1 MKSIRK
7 IKYFEL
13 FGDRNFLFLW
23 IGTLGFGLGGAIFS
37 ISINWW
43 VLIETNSEVQLGIV
57 NTFIFLPMLIF
68 CFFSGLLTD
77 MFNRLNLMVFSLMLR
92 GIVILIFPML
102 QFLGIIEI
110 WHVYLLSFIQG
121 ISFPFFLNSI
131 NAIMP
136 EIIKR
141 ENLYPANALIDAAM
155 WLSNVVGYLS
165 GGFLIRT
172 LGYISLFTISAYTL
186 IIGSLMFFP
195 IKYAFRSK
203 INNISLRN
211 VFKDINNG
219 FKIMKNDSVLLTLI
233 ITWTIIMALFSNGPT
248 SIGWPV
254 FSEKILNAGSE
265 GYGILVTSVSA
276 SSLIGSIIIGHWG
289 SRVRKGKLTLIGY
302 IWGAVGILV
311 FTFSTSLFFSA
322 SVLFFWSFY
331 FPLINIPYW
340 TVMQERVPH
349 EDLGKI
355 TGASFTL
362 NSAVIPIST
371 MMTGYIMEYIS
382 ITLPFIMF
390 SASFILCFLI
400 IYFHQKSRKLA

>member
-1 MKSIRK
+1 MRKS
-7 IKYFEL
+7 KYLEL
-13 FGDRNFLFLW
+13 FGDRSFLFLW
-23 IGTLGFGLGGAIFS
+23 IGTLAFGLGGAIFTV
-37 ISINWW
+37 SINWW
-43 VLIETNSEVQLGIV
+43 VLIKTNSEVQLGIV

-77 MFNRLNLMVFSLMLR
+77 IFNRLNLMVFSLMLR
-92 GIVILIFPML
+92 GIVILVFPIL

-110 WHVYLLSFIQG
+110 WHVYLLSFLQG

-136 EIIKR
+136 EIIRR
-141 ENLYPANALIDAAM
+141 ENLYPANALIDSAM
-155 WLSNVVGYLS
+155 WLSNVIGYLS
-165 GGFLIRT
+165 GGFLINT

-186 IIGSLMFFP
+186 IIGSLLFFP
-195 IKYAFRSK
+195 IKYTFRSK

-211 VFKDINNG
+211 VVNDINNG
-219 FKIMKNDSVLLTLI
+219 FKIIKNDSVLLILI
-233 ITWTIIMALFSNGPT
+233 ITWTIIMTLFSNGPM

-265 GYGILVTSVSA
+265 GYGILFTSVSA
-276 SSLIGSIIIGHWG
+276 SSLIGSILIGHWG
-289 SRVRKGKLTLIGY
+289 SRVKKGKLSLIGY
-302 IWGAVGILV
+302 VWGAVGILI

-322 SVLFFWSFY
+322 SILFFWSFY

-340 TVMQERVPH
+340 TAMQERVPH

-362 NSAVIPIST
+362 NSVVIPIST
-371 MMTGYIMEYIS
+371 MMTGYIMEFVS
-382 ITLPFIMF
+382 ITFPFILF
-390 SASFILCFLI
+390 SGSFILCFFI
-400 IYFHQKSRKLA
+400 IYFHRKSRNLD